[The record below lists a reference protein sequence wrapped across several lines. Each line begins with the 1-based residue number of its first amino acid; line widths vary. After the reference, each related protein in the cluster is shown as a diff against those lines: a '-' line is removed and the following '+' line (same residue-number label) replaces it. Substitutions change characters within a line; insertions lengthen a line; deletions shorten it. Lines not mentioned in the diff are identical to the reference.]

1 MPCARIVPD
10 IQHRRRVVAW
20 CIAFGVYFL
29 PLLLSKWVPSMGAT
43 VPFFLYLVSIPLVLL
58 AAVGVLMFGAIGWA
72 ISSARS
78 RPVRPSAPSLI
89 IVPLTAILI
98 FGLVFGLRAIVA
110 DVLPTGSYAQAFEAE
125 AWQSQESAELVRGDI
140 TPRQKMLGA
149 VVQEVLPGSHRSQI
163 EDALGPSL
171 DTPYFRS
178 NGRDLIYRTGLE
190 RDSLFGIDSE
200 WLLIWLDEAGHF
212 SRFAIM
218 VD

>member
-1 MPCARIVPD
+1 
-10 IQHRRRVVAW
+10 
-20 CIAFGVYFL
+20 
-29 PLLLSKWVPSMGAT
+29 MGAT

-58 AAVGVLMFGAIGWA
+58 ATVGVLMFGAIGWA